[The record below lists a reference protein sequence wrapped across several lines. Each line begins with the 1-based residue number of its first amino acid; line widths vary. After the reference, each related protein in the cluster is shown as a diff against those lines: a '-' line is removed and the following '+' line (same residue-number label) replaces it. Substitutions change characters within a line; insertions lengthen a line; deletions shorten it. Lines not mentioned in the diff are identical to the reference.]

1 MPYIHTFN
9 FHKKTLILCK
19 PNQLKPFQNVFT
31 IITGNNATGKSRL
44 LNSIISTTLDSPA
57 YDFKKV
63 IGISNTLNNKF
74 PDFKNPKYIKLTNIE
89 FYDLHKIKKNITEN
103 DPDYFKSELY
113 RIFINY
119 GLPVN
124 LTQPYTLNLEKILPF
139 VAIKS
144 IESPSILQK
153 IKILFD
159 FLEIKGNVKI
169 TFEIK
174 NRNKLLKTLEE
185 IIEKKEASDKT
196 LKQIKKIFNDIQ
208 GFQNKTIYLDE
219 LIDYPACYELI
230 RCGIINIAKIRFA
243 LKDHSYDLL
252 YRDLSSGQISI
263 LSLGLSLIYSLEDN
277 SLVCIDEPEI
287 NLHPEWQKQIIRL
300 IQKLSD
306 EYKGCHFFIATH
318 SPLLISNLNNQS
330 FILDLSNNKLL
341 QSIDI
346 INRSSDFQLTEVFNF
361 PGNNNEYLI
370 RKLIIILNKINSDE
384 NFTFDLDSFN
394 LLNHIKTLVNEQ
406 KIDKEDKVNILFNL
420 IESYRG

>member
-1 MPYIHTFN
+1 MSYIHTFN

-89 FYDLHKIKKNITEN
+89 FSDLHKIKNNVTET

-174 NRNKLLKTLEE
+174 NRNKLLKTLDE

-230 RCGIINIAKIRFA
+230 RCGIINISKIRFA

-287 NLHPEWQKQIIRL
+287 NLHPEWQKQIIKL

-384 NFTFDLDSFN
+384 NFTFDLDSLK
-394 LLNHIKTLVNEQ
+394 LLNHIKTLVNEE
-406 KIDKEDKVNILFNL
+406 KFDKEDKVNILFNL